1 MKHSRYLL
9 LDKGAYIAHI
19 GFFSKRLTDDYLEAK
34 RFTRGQATRL
44 EERYGFQKISE
55 LELES
60 VIKVESL
67 EKQKAEDAKVCL
79 FMGKQIQL
87 NTHLDIYFYLQD
99 DGQLST
105 MIYLIEAPDGS
116 GNYYTI
122 SPSSDLYQTAQGA
135 LNKAKLSKREVSNA

>member
-1 MKHSRYLL
+1 
-9 LDKGAYIAHI
+9 
-19 GFFSKRLTDDYLEAK
+19 
-34 RFTRGQATRL
+34 L

-55 LELES
+55 SELES

-79 FMGKQIQL
+79 FMGKQFQL

-122 SPSSDLYQTAQGA
+122 SPSSDLYKTAQEA